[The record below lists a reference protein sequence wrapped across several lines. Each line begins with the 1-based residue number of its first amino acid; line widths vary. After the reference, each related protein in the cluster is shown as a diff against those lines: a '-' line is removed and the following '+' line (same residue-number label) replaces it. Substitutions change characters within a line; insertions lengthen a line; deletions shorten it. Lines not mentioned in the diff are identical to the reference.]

1 MSAVKPLWEST
12 RDLHHA
18 CEKHIVGE
26 SMATG
31 KPPEIWFGA
40 WLIALRQIH
49 SHIDP
54 HSPEILH
61 RVERLNDDIKEL
73 KLNIPEFDSAAAYC
87 DTLTDEKSIAGALYV
102 LTGAHL
108 MGGEI
113 MRRRLIGYPT
123 QHLEWT
129 DRKEAIAVLQTYRMR
144 DDITDEARACFSALL
159 SIMDEILYRYNVL

>member
-1 MSAVKPLWEST
+1 MVAIKPLWEST

-18 CEKHIVGE
+18 CERHIIGE
-26 SMATG
+26 SMSLG
-31 KPPEIWFGA
+31 KPPEIWFTA
-40 WLIALRQIH
+40 WLVALRQIH
-49 SHIDP
+49 AIIDP

-61 RVERLNDDIKEL
+61 RVERLDADIKDL
-73 KLNIPEFDSAAAYC
+73 KLNIPEFDSAKEYC
-87 DTLTDEKSIAGALYV
+87 DTLNNEKSIAGALYV

-113 MRRRLIGYPT
+113 MRRRLVGYPT